1 MSFNENHT
9 TKYSEMTDEH
19 IDAIARRIEEF
30 HKTNSFW
37 SKFTHPVKRQRGSK
51 TWETR
56 RVVKPHVDPD
66 KIAPATE
73 LVAPRPIKPAVETFT
88 HSVDIYR
95 DKFVYSAED
104 VLFGYDDIVKIGGDT
119 LAEVFNRKMDL
130 IAGKPFVNS
139 KCTVTYDTSYLKTLE
154 KAAIILRKNE
164 AMPWANGRYLAIVTP
179 EVMSII
185 RSEIRALGAA
195 LAEATKEQLD
205 RGVIGG
211 SFERWEFAEC
221 PSELLLGTS
230 GHISVL
236 MGRRQNGQAPVDEAK
251 MDGIE
256 IINNPL
262 GSGVLL
268 DEDGEITSDDNKQ
281 KGSIAMNANG
291 IGYYVNDDL
300 CILNLVHSET
310 TIGKSVLDAA
320 ELTGY
325 KSISPASTLTVAA
338 VKAADGASIASPTV
352 TIKKKDSSGTAVTA
366 SGGVYPVVP
375 GDVYYY
381 SVAKTDYTTVTGTF
395 VANAGANN
403 LVVAMAAS

>member
-1 MSFNENHT
+1 MSFNETHT
-9 TKYSEMTDEH
+9 TKYSEMTDEQ
-19 IDAIARRIEEF
+19 INAIARRIEEF
-30 HKTNSFW
+30 RKSNAFW
-37 SKFTHPVKRQRGSK
+37 EKYVHPVKRQRGSK
-51 TWETR
+51 NWETR
-56 RVVKPHVDPD
+56 RVVKPHVDPAS
-66 KIAPATE
+66 IAPATE
-73 LVAPRPIKPAVETFT
+73 LVAPRPIKPAVETFVHT
-88 HSVDIYR
+88 VDIYR

-104 VLFGYDDIVKIGGDT
+104 VLFGFDDIVKIGGDT
-119 LAEVFNRKMDL
+119 LAEIFNRKMDL

-139 KCTVTYDTSYLKTLE
+139 KCTVTYATSYLATLE

-164 AMPWANGRYLAIVTP
+164 AQPWANGRFLAIVTP

-185 RSEIRALGAA
+185 RGEIRTLGAA

-205 RGVIGG
+205 RGVVGN
-211 SFERWEFAEC
+211 FERWEFAEST
-221 PSELLLGTS
+221 SELLLGDS

-236 MGRRQNGQAPVDEAK
+236 MGRRQNGQSPVDGAK
-251 MDGIE
+251 MDGVE

-262 GSGVLL
+262 GSGILL
-268 DEDGEITSDDNKQ
+268 DEDGELTSDDNKQ

-291 IGYYVNDDL
+291 IGYYINDDL

-320 ELTGY
+320 EKTDH

-338 VKAADGASIASPTV
+338 VKAADGTSIASPTV

-381 SVAKTDYTTVTGTF
+381 SVAKSDYTTATGTF
-395 VANAGANN
+395 VAKAGANN
-403 LVVAMAAS
+403 LVIALAAA